1 MRRHPV
7 PHCFALLGIVLG
19 AGLSQALAAPDNF
32 DIVGLRLGMTEQ
44 QARDAIKAHN
54 PQLQFKTKTLSYTY
68 SDGVKQHQ
76 TAPALAEIEAVAT
89 HQGVPE
95 YITLRFSQPPKPARL
110 VGVRRVAS
118 LPNPPTHD
126 QMVQATV
133 QKYGPP
139 AVNRPRDRLNHETRL
154 IWIESGKPQCWRT
167 SAKQVA
173 VFTPASPV
181 LDALKQFAQRQK
193 MGLAPPDLSQCGA
206 IAQFAATGDPVST
219 FTVEMTDTG
228 PWLDTLQATHAWVSG
243 LEAEAK
249 KTRVGAG
256 TTPKL

>member
-1 MRRHPV
+1 
-7 PHCFALLGIVLG
+7 
-19 AGLSQALAAPDNF
+19 
-32 DIVGLRLGMTEQ
+32 
-44 QARDAIKAHN
+44 
-54 PQLQFKTKTLSYTY
+54 
-68 SDGVKQHQ
+68 
-76 TAPALAEIEAVAT
+76 
-89 HQGVPE
+89 
-95 YITLRFSQPPKPARL
+95 
-110 VGVRRVAS
+110 
-118 LPNPPTHD
+118 
-126 QMVQATV
+126 MVQATV

-228 PWLDTLQATHAWVSG
+228 PWLDALQATQAWVSG

>member
-1 MRRHPV
+1 MRRLSTP
-7 PHCFALLGIVLG
+7 CRAALLSLLLF
-19 AGLSQALAAPDNF
+19 AAASPALAAPDSF

-44 QARDAIKAHN
+44 QVRSTLNAHN
-54 PQLQFKTKTLSYTY
+54 PQLQLNTKTVSYTY

-76 TAPALAEIEAVAT
+76 TAPALAEIVAVAMN
-89 HQGVPE
+89 GSE
-95 YITLRFSQPPKPARL
+95 NITLLFSQPPKPARL

-126 QMVQATV
+126 QMVQATL

-139 AVNRPRDRLNHETRL
+139 AVNRPRERLKPETRL
-154 IWIESGKPQCWRT
+154 IWIEPGKPQCWRT

-181 LDALKQFAQRQK
+181 LDVLQQFAQRQK
-193 MGLAPPDLSQCGA
+193 MGFAPADLSQCGA
-206 IAQFAATGDPVST
+206 IAQFVAATDPVRN

-228 PWLDTLQATHAWVSG
+228 PWLDTLKATSAWVSG
-243 LEAEAK
+243 LEADAK
-249 KTRVGAG
+249 RTRVGAG
-256 TTPKL
+256 ATPKL

>member
-1 MRRHPV
+1 MRRPFAS
-7 PHCFALLGIVLG
+7 PRASLLALLLG
-19 AGLSQALAAPDNF
+19 ATLAPVLAAPGSF

-44 QARDAIKAHN
+44 QARDALKAHD
-54 PQLQFKTKTLSYTY
+54 PQLRLNTKTVSYTY

-76 TAPALAEIEAVAT
+76 TAPALAEIVAASM
-89 HQGVPE
+89 QGTE
-95 YITLRFSQPPKPARL
+95 NITLLFSQPPQPARL

-126 QMVQATV
+126 QMVQATL

-139 AVNRPRDRLNHETRL
+139 AVNRPRERLKPETRL
-154 IWIESGKPQCWRT
+154 IWIEPGKPQCWRT

-181 LDALKQFAQRQK
+181 LDVLQQFAQRQK
-193 MGLAPPDLSQCGA
+193 MGFAPADLSQCGA
-206 IAQFAATGDPVST
+206 IAQFVTATDPVRS

-228 PWLDTLQATHAWVSG
+228 PWLDTLKATNAWVSG

-249 KTRVGAG
+249 RTRVGAG
-256 TTPKL
+256 ATPKL